1 MGPAL
6 LYAENGTAEGN
17 VETRAAENVWV
28 YEPLV
33 LIVVYAAAAAIDAL
47 VIGVGLWAAAE
58 NGGTSG
64 FEFARVVAT
73 TRGLDREVFKE
84 WGDGLDPV
92 PKKVERT
99 RVRYGLIEDRRGRR
113 RAGFRLEGE
122 VASFS

>member
-1 MGPAL
+1 MEELHFNITVGLLSMGPAL

-17 VETRAAENVWV
+17 VETRTAENVWV

-64 FEFARVVAT
+64 LNLQGFLR
-73 TRGLDREVFKE
+73 
-84 WGDGLDPV
+84 
-92 PKKVERT
+92 
-99 RVRYGLIEDRRGRR
+99 RRGVWKERSSR
-113 RAGFRLEGE
+113 NGGMGWTRCLKKWRGRE
-122 VASFS
+122 